1 MFHLKPIIVIV
12 AIQLSIGC
20 NLNIAQSN
28 ENINLFK
35 TEAALKYLAL
45 GDSYT
50 IGEGVELTETYP
62 YQLAEKLR
70 LDSLTFIPPT
80 IVAKTGWRTDDLI
93 QAIDSS
99 NLDESYNLVSLLI
112 GVNNQYQGRNLN
124 QQRQDFPEILNLAI
138 EKAGGDTSKVFVV
151 SIPDYAFTPFG
162 QSKNP
167 AKISS
172 ELDIYNAIND
182 SISTVY
188 GVNYFD
194 ITPISR
200 NGLTNTA
207 LVASDGLHP
216 SGFQYSKWVSLILKS
231 IEIES
236 KSVRIEEQTLIKNR
250 LFFNSVTNEILID
263 SNHDQ
268 TIEIDSITIFDL
280 SGKVVFQYRITPNQ
294 SSIKLPQLK
303 QGNFVARI
311 NGFEPLQIIITNR

>member
-1 MFHLKPIIVIV
+1 MKNIFLFILFFLIL
-12 AIQLSIGC
+12 QIGF
-20 NLNIAQSN
+20 AQKQKIFN
-28 ENINLFK
+28 PTKF
-35 TEAALKYLAL
+35 LAL

-50 IGEGVELTETYP
+50 IGESVSEQERWP
-62 YQLAEKLR
+62 NQLM
-70 LDSLTFIPPT
+70 DSLFELGVTEPQ
-80 IVAKTGWRTDDLI
+80 AKIIATTGWRTDQLKN
-93 QAIDSS
+93 AIINSGLGDTF
-99 NLDESYNLVSLLI
+99 NLVSVLI

>member
-1 MFHLKPIIVIV
+1 MKNIFLLVLFFLILK
-12 AIQLSIGC
+12 IGF
-20 NLNIAQSN
+20 AQKQK
-28 ENINLFK
+28 IFYPTK
-35 TEAALKYLAL
+35 FLAL

-50 IGEGVELTETYP
+50 IGESVSEQERWP
-62 YQLAEKLR
+62 NQLM
-70 LDSLTFIPPT
+70 DSLFELGVTGPK
-80 IVAKTGWRTDDLI
+80 AKIIATTGWRTDQLKN
-93 QAIDSS
+93 AIVNSG
-99 NLDESYNLVSLLI
+99 LDDTFNLVSVLI

-124 QQRQDFPEILNLAI
+124 QQRQDFPEILKLAI

-172 ELDIYNAIND
+172 ELDIYNALND
-182 SISTVY
+182 SISKVY
-188 GVNYFD
+188 GINYFD

-200 NGLTNTA
+200 NGISNAA

-236 KSVRIEEQTLIKNR
+236 NSVKIEEQNSLKNR

-263 SNHDQ
+263 RNHNQ
-268 TIEIDSITIFDL
+268 TIDIDSIIIFDL
-280 SGKVVFQYRITPNQ
+280 SGKVVFQYRINSNQ
-294 SSIKLPQLK
+294 NSIKLPQLK
-303 QGNFVARI
+303 QGNYVARI
-311 NGFEPLQIIITNR
+311 NGFEPLQIIISNR

>member
-80 IVAKTGWRTDDLI
+80 KVAKTGWRTDDLI

-112 GVNNQYQGRNLN
+112 GVNNQYQGKSV
-124 QQRQDFPEILNLAI
+124 RQYKIEFKTLLKTAIQYAGDNPEN
-138 EKAGGDTSKVFVV
+138 VFGL
-151 SIPDYAFTPFG
+151 SIPDYGYTPFG
-162 QSKNP
+162 KKEQE
-167 AKISS
+167 KISK
-172 ELDIYNAIND
+172 ELIEYNAINKQICNELNVSWFNITD
-182 SISTVY
+182 ISKK
-188 GVNYFD
+188 GINE
-194 ITPISR
+194 PQ
-200 NGLTNTA
+200 
-207 LVASDGLHP
+207 LVAKDGLHP
-216 SGFQYSKWVSLILKS
+216 SQEQYLLW
-231 IEIES
+231 IES
-236 KSVRIEEQTLIKNR
+236 IYK
-250 LFFNSVTNEILID
+250 D
-263 SNHDQ
+263 
-268 TIEIDSITIFDL
+268 
-280 SGKVVFQYRITPNQ
+280 
-294 SSIKLPQLK
+294 IKLK
-303 QGNFVARI
+303 V
-311 NGFEPLQIIITNR
+311 E

>member
-1 MFHLKPIIVIV
+1 MKNIFVLVLFFLTL
-12 AIQLSIGC
+12 QIGY
-20 NLNIAQSN
+20 AQKQKIYN
-28 ENINLFK
+28 PTKF
-35 TEAALKYLAL
+35 LAL

-50 IGEGVELTETYP
+50 IGESVGESERWP
-62 YQLAEKLR
+62 NQLM
-70 LDSLTFIPPT
+70 DSLFELGVIGPKPKIIAT
-80 IVAKTGWRTDDLI
+80 TGWRTDQLKN
-93 QAIDSS
+93 AILNSGLQDTF
-99 NLDESYNLVSLLI
+99 NLVSVLI
-112 GVNNQYQGRNLN
+112 GVNNQYQGRNIS
-124 QQRQDFPEILNLAI
+124 QQQKEFPEILDLAI

-172 ELDIYNAIND
+172 DLDLYNTIND
-182 SISTVY
+182 SISKVY

-236 KSVRIEEQTLIKNR
+236 NSVSIEKQNSLKRI
-250 LFFNSVTNEILID
+250 LFFNSTTNVISVD
-263 SNHDQ
+263 RNQ
-268 TIEIDSITIFDL
+268 NQNIEIDSITIFDL
-280 SGKVVFQYRITPNQ
+280 TGKVVFQNKISLNQ
-294 SSIKLPQLK
+294 NSIKLPQLK
-303 QGNFVARI
+303 QGNYVARI
-311 NGFEPLQIIITNR
+311 NGFEPLQIIISSR